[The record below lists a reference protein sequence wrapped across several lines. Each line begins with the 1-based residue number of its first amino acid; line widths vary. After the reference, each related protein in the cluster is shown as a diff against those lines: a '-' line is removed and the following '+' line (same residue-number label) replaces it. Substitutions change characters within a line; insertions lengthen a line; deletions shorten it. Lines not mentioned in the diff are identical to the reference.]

1 MPRTHSPAK
10 YFHLLRDAAVFAPC
24 YIALDW
30 ASYIQPLGPFN
41 ITPWNPQPALA
52 IVWMLLGGLRHAPT
66 VAATILLADLI
77 VRHAPGGYALTL
89 GTALVL
95 TAGYG
100 AIAVVLRRVL
110 RDPGLHG
117 ARDLAAFATIVA
129 AGSALVATV
138 FVGMLR
144 LAGVLPDTPFPEAWL
159 RFWIGDAVGV
169 LVTAPLLLAA
179 ADAQRRRDFLG
190 LARRPESWLQALSLA
205 AALWLIFAVFG
216 EPARHFYL
224 LFLPLVWIAVR
235 SGMNGAVVASGL
247 VQIGVVLG
255 VHGPA
260 LDLPVVELQI
270 LVSALTLT
278 ALFLGVAVDERRHAQ
293 AELAGSLRL
302 AAAGEMAGAI
312 AHEVNQPLTALTN
325 YGRAAQMVLAKR
337 KIDEPQL
344 EDIVARMLAEAERA
358 SDVVRRLRDFFRAGA
373 TRLEPVEVSELLA
386 LGRRL
391 AERAIGDRPIA
402 LEIETQPLL
411 PALFVDRLQVELV
424 LRNLL
429 ANAVESLAQAARG
442 GARIRLAARRDG
454 AERVRIVVE
463 DNGPGIAPPDR
474 ETLFQ
479 LFVSGKPTGMGLG
492 LAVSRAIAEAHGGS
506 LEAPAAPHGEFHL
519 VLPCLPRP

>member
-1 MPRTHSPAK
+1 MLRK
-10 YFHLLRDAAVFAPC
+10 YFYLVRDAAIFAPC

-52 IVWMLLGGLRHAPT
+52 IVWMLLGGLRHAPAVGVT
-66 VAATILLADLI
+66 IIAADVL
-77 VRHAPGGYALTL
+77 VRHAPGGSAVTL

-100 AIAVVLRRVL
+100 AIAAALRRLL

-117 ARDLAAFATIVA
+117 ARDLAVFAALVA

-138 FVGMLR
+138 FVGLLR
-144 LAGVLPDTPFPEAWL
+144 LAGLLGAAPFGDAWL
-159 RFWIGDAVGV
+159 RFWVGDAVGV

-179 ADAQRRRDFLG
+179 ADTRRRSAFAG
-190 LARRPESWLQALSLA
+190 LARRPESWLQAASLA
-205 AALWLIFAVFG
+205 ATLWLIFAVFG

-235 SGMNGAVVASGL
+235 SGMNGAVVATGV
-247 VQIGVVLG
+247 VQTGVVLA

-260 LDLPVVELQI
+260 MDLPVVELQI

-278 ALFLGVAVDERRHAQ
+278 ALFLGVAVDERRRAQ

-325 YGRAAQMVLAKR
+325 YGRAAQMVLSRADFSKEQVE
-337 KIDEPQL
+337 KIVES
-344 EDIVARMLAEAERA
+344 MLSEAQRA
-358 SDVVRRLRDFFRAGA
+358 SDIVRRLRDFFRAGA
-373 TRLEPVEVSELLA
+373 TRLEAWQVGDAVALA
-386 LGRRL
+386 RRL
-391 AERAIGDRPIA
+391 AEKAIDGRPIA
-402 LEIETQPLL
+402 LETEVEPRL

-429 ANAVESLAQAARG
+429 ANAVEAAVESLAAAHG
-442 GARIRLAARRDG
+442 HAARIRVAARREDEG
-454 AERVRIVVE
+454 HVRNVVE
-463 DNGPGIAPPDR
+463 DNGPGIAPSQR

-479 LFVSGKPTGMGLG
+479 PFSSGKPTGMGLG
-492 LAVSRAIAEAHGGS
+492 LAVSRAIAEAHGGA
-506 LEAPAAPHGEFHL
+506 LEAAAAPHGEFHL
-519 VLPCLPRP
+519 VLPCVPAR